1 MIDTDLTKKQAERFW
16 KMAYRLNDNIKTYM
30 DEVHKQTNGLIT
42 NKEINGLLNYRINA
56 WNGILRSVMDNKD

>member
-1 MIDTDLTKKQAERFW
+1 
-16 KMAYRLNDNIKTYM
+16 MAYRLNDNIKTYM

-42 NKEINGLLNYRINA
+42 NKEINDLLNYRINA

>member
-1 MIDTDLTKKQAERFW
+1 MIDTDLTEKQAERFW

-30 DEVHKQTNGLIT
+30 DEVHKQAKGLIT
-42 NKEINGLLNYRINA
+42 NKEINKLLNYRINA